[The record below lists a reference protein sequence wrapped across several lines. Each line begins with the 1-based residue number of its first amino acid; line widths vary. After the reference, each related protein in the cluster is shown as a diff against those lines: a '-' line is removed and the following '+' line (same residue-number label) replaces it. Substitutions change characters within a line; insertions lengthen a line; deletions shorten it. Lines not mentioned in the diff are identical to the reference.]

1 MVPIGAADLFDE
13 TMDSESFEDERDLS
27 TCFAEKGTKP
37 SVGESADIELAT

>member
-1 MVPIGAADLFDE
+1 MVLVGAADFFNE

-37 SVGESADIELAT
+37 SVGESTDIELAT